1 MSESAMAFKTAAPGE
16 RSVRN
21 IVLCI
26 CDGDDPEI
34 ARDHLARYLG
44 PDATGRITELI
55 GKRQVRGKY
64 KEFNLIGGDGSGRDL
79 DWILL
84 MGLGRRKQLDD
95 RIRRDDRIRSVMAIA
110 ARHFRRK
117 NIDRFAVEDFAD
129 FGVGPGDAGQ
139 LVVEGMVLGLY
150 RFDRYKTAVS
160 RKYPVDQVIR
170 EVTILSDRDQ
180 GMLERSI
187 ARGRI
192 CARSTCIARD
202 LVNTPAADLTP
213 EAFARVACDLA
224 RSVPG
229 LDVEVLDRA
238 AMERANMGL
247 HLAVARGSDNDP
259 CVVMVK
265 HRPRKSDPWDLA
277 LVGKGVT
284 FDAGGYDLKPSPYM
298 ERMYGDMAGAAAV
311 LAAMR
316 SIGLMRLPVNVAG
329 VMPLAENL
337 VSGRAYKPGDILTSH
352 KGLSVEITNTDAEGR
367 LLLADSLSLACS
379 RFRPRF
385 LVDIATL
392 TGAIVTALGQFVTGL
407 FTYAETGNSND
418 AFARRVADAGRMTGE
433 WVWRL
438 PVNDDYKV
446 QLSSDVA
453 DLENCDTDRAAGA
466 GSITAALFLKEFVD
480 FDIVEAWAH
489 LDIAGTSMMKRRLI
503 YNKCPYQPKEGA
515 TGVGARLLTRLA
527 LDLASDTGE
536 NTLP

>member
-1 MSESAMAFKTAAPGE
+1 MSDSAITFKTAAVDD

-21 IVLCI
+21 VVLCI
-26 CDGDDPEI
+26 CDGDASEV

-44 PDATGRITELI
+44 PEATDRIVDLLE
-55 GKRQVRGKY
+55 KRQVRGKY
-64 KEFNLIGGDGSGRDL
+64 KEFNLIRGDGSGRGL

-84 MGLGRRKQLDD
+84 MGLGKRKVLQDPV
-95 RIRRDDRIRSVMAIA
+95 RRDDRIRSVMAIA

-117 NIDRFAVEDFAD
+117 NIGELAVEDFAD
-129 FGVGPGDAGQ
+129 FGVGPEDAGQ

-150 RFDRYKTAVS
+150 RFDRYKTEAS
-160 RKYPVDQVIR
+160 RKYPKDQRIR
-170 EVTILSDRDQ
+170 EVTILTDGDRSV
-180 GMLERSI
+180 LETSI
-187 ARGRI
+187 ARGEI
-192 CARSTCIARD
+192 CAESTCLARD

-213 EAFARVACDLA
+213 QAFAHIASEVA
-224 RSVPG
+224 RSIPG
-229 LDVEVLDRA
+229 VSVEVMDRA

-259 CVVMVK
+259 CVVIVK
-265 HRPRKSDPWDLA
+265 HQPRKDGTWDLV

-311 LAAMR
+311 LAALR
-316 SIGLMRLPVNVAG
+316 SIGLMNLPVNVVG
-329 VMPLAENL
+329 IMPLAENL

-352 KGLSVEITNTDAEGR
+352 KGLTVEITNTDAEGR
-367 LLLADSLSLACS
+367 LLLADALSLASS

-385 LVDIATL
+385 IVDVATL

-407 FTYAETGNSND
+407 FTYAAEPDVND
-418 AFARRVADAGRMTGE
+418 AFAERVSSAGRMTGE

-438 PVNDDYKV
+438 PVDDDYKV
-446 QLSSDVA
+446 QLASDVA

-480 FDIVEAWAH
+480 FDVVEAWAH

-515 TGVGARLLTRLA
+515 TGVGARLLTRMA
-527 LDLASDTGE
+527 VDLANGTSS
-536 NTLP
+536 